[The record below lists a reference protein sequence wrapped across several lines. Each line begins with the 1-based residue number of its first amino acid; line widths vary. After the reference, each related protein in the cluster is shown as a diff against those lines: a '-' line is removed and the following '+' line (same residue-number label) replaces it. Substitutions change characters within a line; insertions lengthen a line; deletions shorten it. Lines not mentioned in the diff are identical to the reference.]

1 MTEMEA
7 EMTEMEAGMTEMET
21 GMTEMETGMTQRPGL
36 TFIKYKKQA
45 LSNNEPTGR
54 MTTE

>member
-1 MTEMEA
+1 
-7 EMTEMEAGMTEMET
+7 MTEMEAGMTEMET